1 MPAAELTLAAFA
13 AAGLGASPHCALM
26 CGCLQALQLRPA
38 ADGAALRQRLLLL
51 HAGRVAGY
59 ALLGAVMGAGGLLLF
74 RRLPEAMTGLPL
86 QGLAAA
92 ILLLMG
98 LRQWRGAARCHATR
112 QPPAAAPTP
121 ARVLLRG
128 MAWALLPCSALYGM
142 LFLAMLSRSP
152 LYAALLMA
160 AFGLGTLPLLG
171 AGGWLLP
178 RATLRREGLRRAGA
192 ALLIVFGLVGLATAG
207 LAPVTAAPA
216 FCNPFPRG

>member
-1 MPAAELTLAAFA
+1 MPATELTLAAFA

-38 ADGAALRQRLLLL
+38 AEGAALRQRLMLL

-59 ALLGAVMGAGGLLLF
+59 ALMGALVGAGGLLLF
-74 RRLPEAMTGLPL
+74 RQLPDAVTGLRL

-98 LRQWRGAARCHATR
+98 LRQWRGGAHCRAAGRPPAPAPTAAR
-112 QPPAAAPTP
+112 
-121 ARVLLRG
+121 VFLRG
-128 MAWALLPCSALYGM
+128 MAWALLPCGALYGM

-178 RATLRREGLRRAGA
+178 RTALQREGLRRAGA
-192 ALLIVFGLVGLATAG
+192 AMLIVFGLAGLAAAG
-207 LAPVTAAPA
+207 LAPVAAPS
-216 FCNPFPRG
+216 FCMPLPHG